1 MASNIPRFIRPM
13 PAAPSAP
20 DEGNVLEAERARTEP
35 PSMYRVLLLN
45 DDYTPMDFVVYTLTS
60 FFGHSENAA
69 HKIMLDVHKKGAGL
83 AGVYTFEIAETKSA
97 QANSVAKQNKYPLK
111 TVIEEESK

>member
-1 MASNIPRFIRPM
+1 MLNILSQNRNSPDSELMDQIETAE
-13 PAAPSAP
+13 PA
-20 DEGNVLEAERARTEP
+20 LW
-35 PSMYRVLLLN
+35 RVMILN

-60 FFGHSENAA
+60 FFGHTENAA

-97 QANSVAKQNKYPLK
+97 QANSLAKQNKYPLK
-111 TVIEEESK
+111 TVIEEEGL